1 MALRLKSKNKV
12 FNNSVSYFLTPVA
25 TMVFIAIAHINLAN
39 ANNDSIEFNTDV
51 LDLQD
56 KSNISL
62 NEFSRAG
69 YVMPGKYP
77 FKINLNSR
85 DLADIFDVEYIAD
98 PNDPGMTEPCLTP
111 DVVDLIALRDE
122 WKQKVEFAK
131 NGQCL
136 IPNSIPGMTINGS
149 LAKETI
155 TITVPQAY
163 IEFTSDNWD
172 PPSRWDEGV
181 PALIF
186 DYNLNANLTR
196 PADSAN
202 TQSVTGNGTTGFNL
216 GAWRFRADWQASY
229 NRTNGQSTDRKWDWS
244 QYYAYRAVKE
254 LNAKLTMGEQFL
266 RSGLFDSF
274 RYMGVSLISDERMLP
289 PNLRGYAPEVTGVA
303 RTNAKVIVTQQGRVI
318 YETQVAPG
326 PFRIQDLS
334 DAVSGKLDVRVEEQD
349 GSVQEFQMNTASI
362 PYLTRPGSVL
372 FKIAGGR
379 PNNMEHE
386 TEGQG
391 FVTGEFSWGV
401 SNGWSLFGGGIAA
414 GDYNALSLG
423 VGRDLLAFGA
433 ISFDVTESRAKLK
446 TDNKIYTGAS
456 YRLSYSK
463 RFEEYDSQVTFA
475 GYRFSERD
483 FMSMNQYLD
492 RRYRGVEFDNSKELY
507 TITFNKYFT
516 SADLTAYL
524 NYNHETYWNKPAAK
538 RYNVSIAKYFDIGR
552 FKNINLSLT
561 AFRNKF
567 DNRNNDDGLYMN
579 LSLPWADRASISYNN
594 MVTRDGNSHT
604 VSYFDSV
611 DDKTNYRVGT
621 GVSSRGRGTIDG
633 FYTRYADLATVT
645 ASTSYIN
652 GDTSSAAFSLQGG
665 ATVTGHGA
673 ALHRINTP
681 GGSRVMVGTEGVKNV
696 PIQGFGPTTE
706 TNIFGKAVVA
716 DISDYYRTSTH
727 IDVTQLPDDVEAIRT
742 SQPITL
748 TEGAV
753 AYREF
758 EVLSGIK
765 TMVRLALADG
775 SYPPFGATVRNEKNR
790 ELGIVTDNG
799 SVYISGVNPNE
810 VLDVYWDGSVQCKIQ
825 VPENITTAE
834 FNSLLLPCTNSPSVE
849 PGYMPAKAVPV
860 GQSAPVYKPAPI
872 KQGVEPSQRWLLK
885 PPDIAYSAD
894 YTE

>member
-1 MALRLKSKNKV
+1 MALSLKSKNKV
-12 FNNSVSYFLTPVA
+12 SNNSVSYFLTPVA
-25 TMVFIAIAHINLAN
+25 TMVFFAIAHINFAN
-39 ANNDSIEFNTDV
+39 ANNDSIEFNTDI
-51 LDLQD
+51 LDIQD

-62 NEFSRAG
+62 SEFSRAG

-85 DLADIFDVEYIAD
+85 DLADVYDVEYMPIAGD
-98 PNDPGMTEPCLTP
+98 ESMTEPCLTP
-111 DVVDLIALRDE
+111 EIVDHISLRSE
-122 WKQKVEFAK
+122 WKKNVEFTH

-136 IPNSIPGMTINGS
+136 NIESIPGMTVNGS
-149 LAKETI
+149 LPKETI
-155 TITVPQAY
+155 SITVPQAY
-163 IEFTSDNWD
+163 VEFTSDNWD

-186 DYNLNANLTR
+186 DYNLNANVKR
-196 PADSAN
+196 PTDSAN
-202 TQSVTGNGTTGFNL
+202 SHSLTGNGTTGFNL
-216 GAWRFRADWQASY
+216 GAWRVRADWQASY
-229 NRTNGQSTDRKWDWS
+229 NRINGQSTDKNWDWS

-274 RYMGVSLISDERMLP
+274 RYMGASLISDERMLP

-303 RTNAKVIVTQQGRVI
+303 KTNAKVTVSQQGRVL

-379 PNNMEHE
+379 PNNMDHK

-401 SNGWSLFGGGIAA
+401 SNGWSLFGGALGA

-423 VGRDLLAFGA
+423 IGRDLLAFGA
-433 ISFDVTESRAKLK
+433 ISFDITESRAKLK
-446 TDNKIYTGAS
+446 TEDKTYTGAS

-492 RRYRGVEFDNSKELY
+492 RRYRGVTFDNSKELY

-516 SADLTAYL
+516 TADLTAYL
-524 NYNHETYWNKPAAK
+524 NYSHETYWSRPAAK
-538 RYNVSIAKYFDIGR
+538 RYNLSIAKYFDIGR
-552 FKNINLSLT
+552 FKNINLSLS

-567 DNRNNDDGLYMN
+567 DNSKNDDGMYMN
-579 LSLPWADRASISYNN
+579 LSMPWADAATVNYSNYVS
-594 MVTRDGNSHT
+594 RDGNSHT
-604 VSYFDSV
+604 VSYYDRI
-611 DDKTNYRVGT
+611 DDKSSYRVGS
-621 GVSSRGRGTIDG
+621 GVSTRGRGTVDA
-633 FYTRYADLATVT
+633 YYNRDADMASLT

-665 ATVTGHGA
+665 ATVTGYGA
-673 ALHRINTP
+673 ALHRINSP
-681 GGSRVMVGTEGVKNV
+681 GGSRIMVSTEDAVDV
-696 PIQGFGPTTE
+696 PVQGFGPTTR
-706 TNIFGKAVVA
+706 TNRFGKAVVA
-716 DISDYYRTSTH
+716 DVSDYYRTSTK
-727 IDVTQLPDDVEAIRT
+727 IDVNKLPDNVEAIRT
-742 SQPITL
+742 IQQATL

-758 EVLSGIK
+758 EVLAGLK

-775 SYPPFGATVRNEKNR
+775 SHPPFGATVKNEKNR
-790 ELGIVTDNG
+790 EMGIVTDNG
-799 SVYISGVNPNE
+799 SIYLSGVKANE
-810 VLDVYWDGSVQCKIQ
+810 VLDVYWDGSVQCQVQ
-825 VPENITTAE
+825 VPENIETAD
-834 FNSLLLPCTNSPSVE
+834 FNSLLLPCTNNPSAATGFV
-849 PGYMPAKAVPV
+849 PAKSVPV
-860 GQSAPVYKPAPI
+860 GQPAKRVAPAPI
-872 KQGVEPSQRWLLK
+872 QQGVEPSQRWLLK
-885 PPDIAYSAD
+885 PPELVQNIDLF
-894 YTE
+894 E

>member
-1 MALRLKSKNKV
+1 MALLLKRKNKV
-12 FNNSVSYFLTPVA
+12 SNNSVSYFLTPVA
-25 TMVFIAIAHINLAN
+25 TMVFIAIAQINLAN

-56 KSNISL
+56 RGNISL
-62 NEFSRAG
+62 SEFSRAG

-85 DLADIFDVEYIAD
+85 DLPDSFEVEYITD
-98 PNDPGMTEPCLTP
+98 PEDEGNTKPCLTP
-111 DVVDLIALRDE
+111 EVVDHFALRSE
-122 WKQKVEFAK
+122 WKKKAEFS
-131 NGQCL
+131 NQGQCL
-136 IPNSIPGMTINGS
+136 IQESIPGMTVAGS
-149 LAKETI
+149 LAKEKI

-163 IEFTSDNWD
+163 VEYTSDNWE
-172 PPSRWDEGV
+172 PSSRWDDGV

-186 DYNLNANLTR
+186 DYNLNANITR
-196 PADSAN
+196 PSDAAN
-202 TQSVTGNGTTGFNL
+202 SQSFSGNGTTGFNL
-216 GAWRFRADWQASY
+216 GPWRARADWQASY
-229 NRTNGQSTDRKWDWS
+229 NHTSGQSTDRKWDWS
-244 QYYAYRAVKE
+244 QFYAYRAVKE
-254 LNAKLTMGEQFL
+254 LNAKLTLGEQFL

-274 RYMGVSLISDERMLP
+274 RYIGASLISDERMLP

-303 RTNAKVIVTQQGRVI
+303 RTNAKVIITQQGRII

-334 DAVSGKLDVRVEEQD
+334 DAVNGKLDVRIEEQD
-349 GSVQEFQMNTASI
+349 GSIQEFQMNTASI

-372 FKIAGGR
+372 FKMAGGR
-379 PNNMEHE
+379 PNNMDHE

-391 FVTGEFSWGV
+391 FVTGEFTWGV
-401 SNGWSLFGGGIAA
+401 SNGWSLYGGVLGA

-433 ISFDVTESRAKLK
+433 ISFDITQSRAKLK

-492 RRYRGVEFDNSKELY
+492 RRYRGAEYDNNKELY

-524 NYNHETYWNKPAAK
+524 NYSHETYWNKPAAK
-538 RYNVSIAKYFDIGR
+538 RYNLSIAKYFDIGR

-567 DNRNNDDGLYMN
+567 DRSKNDDGLYMN
-579 LSLPWADRASISYNN
+579 LSMPWADVASISYNN
-594 MVTRDGNSHT
+594 MVSRDGNSHN
-604 VSYFDSV
+604 VSYFDRL
-611 DDKTNYRVGT
+611 DDKTHYRVGT
-621 GVSSRGRGTIDG
+621 GVSSRGRGMVDG
-633 FYTRYADLATVT
+633 FYSRDADLATMT

-665 ATVTGHGA
+665 ATVTGYGA
-673 ALHRINTP
+673 ALHRINIP
-681 GGSRVMVGTEGVKNV
+681 GGSRVMVGTEGAQNV
-696 PIQGFGPTTE
+696 PIQGFGPATE
-706 TNIFGKAVVA
+706 TNMFGKAVVA
-716 DISDYYRTSTH
+716 DISDYYRSTTK
-727 IDVTQLPDDVEAIRT
+727 IDVNKLPENVEAIKT
-742 SQPITL
+742 TQTLTL

-758 EVLSGIK
+758 EVLAGFK

-799 SVYISGVNPNE
+799 SVYISGVTANE
-810 VLDVYWDGSVQCKIQ
+810 ELSVYWDGSEQCKIQ
-825 VPENITTAE
+825 MPENIATAE
-834 FNSLLLPCTNSPSVE
+834 FNSLLLPCTNGPAAV
-849 PGYMPAKAVPV
+849 PGYVPASTVPV
-860 GQSAPVYKPAPI
+860 GQPARKVAPLST
-872 KQGVEPSQRWLLK
+872 QGITPSQRWLLK
-885 PPDIAYSAD
+885 PPDLTQNMD
-894 YTE
+894 YIE

>member
-1 MALRLKSKNKV
+1 MALLLKSKNKV
-12 FNNSVSYFLTPVA
+12 SHNSVSYFLTPVA
-25 TMVFIAIAHINLAN
+25 TMVFLAIAHINLAN
-39 ANNDSIEFNTDV
+39 ADNDSIEFNTDI

-56 KSNISL
+56 KGNISL
-62 NEFSRAG
+62 SEFSRAG
-69 YVMPGKYP
+69 YVMPGVYP
-77 FKINLNSR
+77 FKINLNSHE
-85 DLADIFDVEYIAD
+85 LADIYDIEYMPIVD
-98 PNDPGMTEPCLTP
+98 DESMTEPCLTSEI
-111 DVVDLIALRDE
+111 VDHLSLRSE
-122 WKQKVEFAK
+122 WKKVVQFTH

-136 IPNSIPGMTINGS
+136 NIESIPGMTVNGS
-149 LAKETI
+149 LPKETI
-155 TITVPQAY
+155 TITIPQAY
-163 IEFTSDNWD
+163 VEYTSDNWD

-186 DYNLNANLTR
+186 DYNLNANITR
-196 PADSAN
+196 PTDSAN
-202 TQSVTGNGTTGFNL
+202 THSLTGNGTTGFNL
-216 GAWRFRADWQASY
+216 GPWRFRADWQASY
-229 NRTNGQSTDRKWDWS
+229 NRTNGQSTDKNWDWS

-274 RYMGVSLISDERMLP
+274 RYMGASLISDERMLP

-303 RTNAKVIVTQQGRVI
+303 KTNAKVTVSQQGRVL

-391 FVTGEFSWGV
+391 FVMGEFTWGV
-401 SNGWSLFGGGIAA
+401 SNGWSLFGGALGA

-423 VGRDLLAFGA
+423 IGRDLLAFGA
-433 ISFDVTESRAKLK
+433 ISFDITESRAKLK
-446 TDNKIYTGAS
+446 TENKIYTGAS

-492 RRYRGVEFDNSKELY
+492 RRYRGVIFDNSKELY
-507 TITFNKYFT
+507 MITFNKYFT
-516 SADLTAYL
+516 NADLTAYL
-524 NYNHETYWNKPAAK
+524 NYSHETYWSRPASK

-567 DNRNNDDGLYMN
+567 DNSKNDDGMYMN
-579 LSLPWADRASISYNN
+579 LSMPWADAATVNYSNYVSK
-594 MVTRDGNSHT
+594 DGNSHT
-604 VSYFDSV
+604 VSYYDRL
-611 DDKTNYRVGT
+611 DDKSSYRIGS
-621 GVSSRGRGTIDG
+621 GVSTRGRGTVDA
-633 FYTRYADLATVT
+633 YYNRDADLASLT

-652 GDTSSAAFSLQGG
+652 GDSVSAAFSMQGG

-673 ALHRINTP
+673 ALHRITVP
-681 GGSRVMVGTEGVKNV
+681 GGSRIMVSTEDAVNV
-696 PIQGFGPTTE
+696 PVQGFGATTR
-706 TNIFGKAVVA
+706 TNHFGKAVVA
-716 DISDYYRTSTH
+716 DVSEYYRTSAK
-727 IDVTQLPDDVEAIRT
+727 IDVNKLPENVEAVRT
-742 SQPITL
+742 IQQATL

-758 EVLSGIK
+758 EVLAGLK

-775 SYPPFGATVRNEKNR
+775 SHPPFGATVKNEKNR
-790 ELGIVTDNG
+790 EMGIVTDNG
-799 SVYISGVNPNE
+799 SIYLSGVKVNE
-810 VLDVYWDGSVQCKIQ
+810 VLDVYWDGSLQCKIQ
-825 VPENITTAE
+825 IPENIETAD
-834 FNSLLLPCTNSPSVE
+834 FNSLLLPCTNAPTTV
-849 PGYMPAKAVPV
+849 PGFVPAKSVPV
-860 GQSAPVYKPAPI
+860 GQPAKRVTPAPI
-872 KQGVEPSQRWLLK
+872 QQGVAPSQRWLLK
-885 PPDIAYSAD
+885 PPDLAQHVD
-894 YTE
+894 FVE